1 LPGLGL
7 STLRSRV
14 RTTGT
19 STIDEWLTMTEK
31 SFAISKYVV
40 PESLRAPLA
49 TASEN
54 IEANVGDMLQ
64 FTYGANT

>member
-1 LPGLGL
+1 
-7 STLRSRV
+7 
-14 RTTGT
+14 
-19 STIDEWLTMTEK
+19 MTEK